1 MKTKTEERIE
11 KMRNGG
17 KIKCPRC
24 NDGFISAVGDSKT
37 TNVFK
42 CSHCTTGITLTVP
55 MERNV

>member
-11 KMRNGG
+11 TMRSGG

-24 NDGFISAVGDSKT
+24 ANGHISAAGDPKT

-42 CSHCTTGITLTVP
+42 CSHCETGITLTVP
-55 MERNV
+55 FGRN

>member
-11 KMRNGG
+11 TMRNGG
-17 KIKCPRC
+17 TIKCPRC
-24 NDGFISAVGDSKT
+24 KDGVFSAVGDPKT
-37 TNVFK
+37 TNVFR

>member
-1 MKTKTEERIE
+1 MKTKTEERVE

-17 KIKCPRC
+17 EIKCPRC
-24 NDGFISAVGDSKT
+24 NDGFISAVGDAKT

-42 CSHCTTGITLTVP
+42 CSHCPTGITLTVP